1 MCISNSEAVETRHAL
16 HGVRWPASN
25 PKCLHVDFGTESAME
40 KAIISTLDDAGTTRI
55 TIDNAKDAKEFGW
68 SRDSLKQEEEVH
80 VVRPGKKKRRNTTQN
95 ASKF

>member
-1 MCISNSEAVETRHAL
+1 MIVHKLQRSEICPFSHSEAVETRHAL

-55 TIDNAKDAKEFGW
+55 TMDSAKDAKEFGW
-68 SRDSLKQEEEVH
+68 SRDSLKQEEVYEE
-80 VVRPGKKKRRNTTQN
+80 
-95 ASKF
+95 